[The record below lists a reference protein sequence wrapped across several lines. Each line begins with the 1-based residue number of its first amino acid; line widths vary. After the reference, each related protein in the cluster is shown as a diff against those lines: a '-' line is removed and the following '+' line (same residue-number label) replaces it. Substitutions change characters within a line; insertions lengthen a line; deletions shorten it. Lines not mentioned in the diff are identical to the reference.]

1 MAPDALAQVLCHL
14 PSFSDPDLLV
24 GFETSDDA
32 AVYRISDD
40 TALIQTVDIFPPI
53 VDDPYSYGKI
63 AAANALSD
71 VYAMGGL
78 PKLAMNICC
87 FPEDLPAATIQA
99 ILQGGYEKVQEAGAI
114 ICGGH
119 TIKDPVPKYGLS
131 ITGFVHPDH
140 ILRNNTIQNGDH
152 LILTKAIGTGI
163 LTSAWKGN
171 LLNVQQQKELLLSME
186 MLNRYAAE
194 AMDGCED
201 IHACTDVTGFGLLG
215 HAFEMADKSG
225 LSIEIDSKTLPALSG
240 ALEFASMGF
249 VPAGAYKNREYL
261 REAVSIADSVSEALA
276 DLMFDPQT
284 SGGLLI
290 AVSEKESRSLLQRLN
305 EKVPAARVIG
315 RVASL
320 GDNTLTVI

>member
-1 MAPDALAQVLCHL
+1 MAPGALAQVLCHL
-14 PSFSDPDLLV
+14 KGFTDPNLLV

-63 AAANALSD
+63 SAANALSD
-71 VYAMGGL
+71 VYAMGGV

-87 FPEDLPAATIQA
+87 FPEDLPAHMIEA
-99 ILQGGYEKVQEAGAI
+99 ILRGGSEKVQEAGAI

-131 ITGFVHPDH
+131 LTGFVHPDH
-140 ILRNNTIQNGDH
+140 ILRNNTIQEGDF
-152 LILTKAIGTGI
+152 LILTKALGTGI
-163 LTSAWKGN
+163 LTSAWKGE
-171 LLNVQQQKELLLSME
+171 LLDEQQQKELLDSME
-186 MLNRYAAE
+186 MLNRYGAE
-194 AMDGCED
+194 AMNGFDGV
-201 IHACTDVTGFGLLG
+201 HACTDVTGFGLLG

-225 LSIEIDSKTLPALSG
+225 LSIEIDSKTLPALRG
-240 ALEFASMGF
+240 AVEFASMGF
-249 VPAGAYKNREYL
+249 VPAGAYNNREYL
-261 REAVSIADSVSEALA
+261 KGAYSIAPSVSEALG

-290 AVSEKESRSLLQRLN
+290 AVSEKEGRPLLERMN
-305 EKVPAARVIG
+305 EKIPAARVIG
-315 RVASL
+315 RVTSL
-320 GDNTLTVI
+320 GEYPLLVI